1 MKEKEKT
8 KKELGAEILK
18 IESKNPM
25 GLFYGHWKKDELKKE
40 IEEAKKRAKNRDRFT
55 VVGKTK
61 IGIQVFGKGETIE
74 EAVKHVKGTARKTG
88 IIISSLHL
96 KKEGEWI
103 KL

>member
-8 KKELGAEILK
+8 KRELGEEIHKL
-18 IESKNPM
+18 EEKNPM
-25 GLFYGHWKKDELKKE
+25 GLYYGHWKKEELKQELKE
-40 IEEAKKRAKNRDRFT
+40 AEKRAKEKDRFT

-61 IGIQVFGKGETIE
+61 FGIQVFGRGATIE
-74 EAVKHVKGTARKTG
+74 EAVKHIKGTARKTG